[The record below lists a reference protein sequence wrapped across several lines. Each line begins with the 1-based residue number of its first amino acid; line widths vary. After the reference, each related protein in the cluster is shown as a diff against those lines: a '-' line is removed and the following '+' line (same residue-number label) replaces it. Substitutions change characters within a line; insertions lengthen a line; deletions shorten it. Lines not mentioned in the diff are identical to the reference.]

1 MFAIGEF
8 ARHGRVSVRMLRHYD
23 AIGLLRPAYVDP
35 TTGYRS
41 YTAGQFADLN
51 RIVAL
56 KDLGFGLEQVRTMI
70 ADEISPAE
78 LRALLT
84 IRRAELESTVAESY
98 ARLAQVESRLRG
110 ITGDLP
116 AADVVI
122 KELPAMRLV
131 GLTTTAA
138 SFTPEDISPVVRPL
152 CNELGYRLP
161 NADLRPVGRLT
172 CLYERSRS
180 QSSEDEDEVVVRATV
195 PATVDAGSNLK
206 VAGGNTER
214 APGNAERVG
223 GNAEAARGNV
233 DGPDGKSEGAG
244 GNAEGAGG
252 NLNGLEVIDLPA
264 VRVATLVY
272 RGPIDQVLPAW
283 QALARWIDD
292 NGYRSS
298 EPARELYLDCPE
310 DPADW
315 VTELQEPIESSSL
328 VE

>member
-35 TTGYRS
+35 TTGYRN
-41 YTAGQFADLN
+41 YTAGQFAELN

-78 LRALLT
+78 LLALLT
-84 IRRAELESTVAESY
+84 IRRAELESSVAESY

-122 KELPAMRLV
+122 KELPAIRLV

-138 SFTPEDISPVVRPL
+138 SFTPEDIVPVIRPL
-152 CNELGYRLP
+152 CNELGCRLP
-161 NADLRPVGRLT
+161 DADVRPVGRLT
-172 CLYERSRS
+172 CLYERSRP
-180 QSSEDEDEVVVRATV
+180 QSGEDEDEVVVRATV
-195 PATVDAGSNLK
+195 PATLDADSNLK
-206 VAGGNTER
+206 GADSNQEAAGRDTER
-214 APGNAERVG
+214 ARGSAALADGNAERV
-223 GNAEAARGNV
+223 
-233 DGPDGKSEGAG
+233 
-244 GNAEGAGG
+244 GG

-315 VTELQEPIESSSL
+315 VTELQEPIEPSSL
-328 VE
+328 GE

>member
-41 YTAGQFADLN
+41 YTAGQFAELN

-122 KELPAMRLV
+122 KELPAIRLV

-138 SFTPEDISPVVRPL
+138 SFTPEDIGPVIRPL
-152 CNELGYRLP
+152 CNELGCRLP
-161 NADLRPVGRLT
+161 DADVRPVGRLT
-172 CLYERSRS
+172 CLYERSRP
-180 QSSEDEDEVVVRATV
+180 QSGEDEDEVVVRATV
-195 PATVDAGSNLK
+195 PATVDADSNLK
-206 VAGGNTER
+206 GADSNQEAAGRNTER
-214 APGNAERVG
+214 ARGNAALADGNAERVG
-223 GNAEAARGNV
+223 GNAERV
-233 DGPDGKSEGAG
+233 
-244 GNAEGAGG
+244 GG

-315 VTELQEPIESSSL
+315 VTELQEPIEPSSL
-328 VE
+328 GE

>member
-1 MFAIGEF
+1 
-8 ARHGRVSVRMLRHYD
+8 
-23 AIGLLRPAYVDP
+23 
-35 TTGYRS
+35 
-41 YTAGQFADLN
+41 
-51 RIVAL
+51 
-56 KDLGFGLEQVRTMI
+56 MI

-116 AADVVI
+116 SADVVI
-122 KELPAMRLV
+122 KELPAIRLV

-152 CNELGYRLP
+152 CDELGCRLP
-161 NADLRPVGRLT
+161 DADVRPVGRLT
-172 CLYERSRS
+172 CLYERSRP
-180 QSSEDEDEVVVRATV
+180 QSGDDEDEVVVRATV
-195 PATVDAGSNLK
+195 PATVDTGSNLNGADSNQE
-206 VAGGNTER
+206 VAGDNTER
-214 APGNAERVG
+214 APGTSERAVSNAERSGGKAEGAGSNARGGGSNARGGGSNAQGGGSNAQGGGSNAQGGGYVERGG
-223 GNAEAARGNV
+223 GNAERR
-233 DGPDGKSEGAG
+233 
-244 GNAEGAGG
+244 GG

-292 NGYRSS
+292 NGYRSG

-310 DPADW
+310 DPAGW
-315 VTELQEPIESSSL
+315 VTELQEPIEPSSL
-328 VE
+328 GE

>member
-23 AIGLLRPAYVDP
+23 AIGLLRPAHVDP
-35 TTGYRS
+35 ATGYRS
-41 YTAGQFADLN
+41 YTAGQLADLN

-56 KDLGFGLEQVRTMI
+56 KDLGFALEQVRTMI
-70 ADEISPAE
+70 VDEISPAE

-110 ITGDLP
+110 IEGDLP

-122 KELPAMRLV
+122 KELPAIRLV

-138 SFTPEDISPVVRPL
+138 SFTPEDITPVVRPL
-152 CNELGYRLP
+152 CEELGCRLP
-161 NADLRPVGRLT
+161 DAAVRPAGRLT
-172 CLYERSRS
+172 CLYERSRHWS
-180 QSSEDEDEVVVRATV
+180 DQVSPATAPAEDEVVVRATV
-195 PATVDAGSNLK
+195 PAAVDADSNL
-206 VAGGNTER
+206 A
-214 APGNAERVG
+214 
-223 GNAEAARGNV
+223 
-233 DGPDGKSEGAG
+233 
-244 GNAEGAGG
+244 G

-264 VRVATLVY
+264 VRAATLVY

-292 NGYRSS
+292 NGYRSG
-298 EPARELYLDCPE
+298 EPARELYLDCPD

-315 VTELQEPIESSSL
+315 VTELQEPIKQ
-328 VE
+328 

>member
-138 SFTPEDISPVVRPL
+138 SFTPEDIGPVIRPL
-152 CNELGYRLP
+152 CNELGCRLP
-161 NADLRPVGRLT
+161 DADVRPVGRLT
-172 CLYERSRS
+172 CLYERSRP
-180 QSSEDEDEVVVRATV
+180 QSGEDEDEVVVRATV
-195 PATVDAGSNLK
+195 PATLDADSNLK
-206 VAGGNTER
+206 GADSNQ
-214 APGNAERVG
+214 
-223 GNAEAARGNV
+223 EAAGR
-233 DGPDGKSEGAG
+233 
-244 GNAEGAGG
+244 
-252 NLNGLEVIDLPA
+252 
-264 VRVATLVY
+264 R
-272 RGPIDQVLPAW
+272 R
-283 QALARWIDD
+283 R
-292 NGYRSS
+292 RS
-298 EPARELYLDCPE
+298 L
-310 DPADW
+310 
-315 VTELQEPIESSSL
+315 
-328 VE
+328 

>member
-23 AIGLLRPAYVDP
+23 AIGLLRPAHVDP
-35 TTGYRS
+35 ATGYRS
-41 YTAGQFADLN
+41 YTAGQLADLN

-56 KDLGFGLEQVRTMI
+56 KDLGFALEQVRTMI

-84 IRRAELESTVAESY
+84 IRRAELESTVAESS
-98 ARLAQVESRLRG
+98 ARLTQVESRLRG
-110 ITGDLP
+110 IEGDLP

-122 KELPAMRLV
+122 KELPAVRLV

-161 NADLRPVGRLT
+161 GAAVHPSGRLT
-172 CLYERSRS
+172 CLYERSRHWS
-180 QSSEDEDEVVVRATV
+180 GEVSPTTTPAEDEVVVRATV
-195 PATVDAGSNLK
+195 PAAVDADSNLK
-206 VAGGNTER
+206 
-214 APGNAERVG
+214 NAE
-223 GNAEAARGNV
+223 
-233 DGPDGKSEGAG
+233 
-244 GNAEGAGG
+244 G

-264 VRVATLVY
+264 VRAATLVY

-298 EPARELYLDCPE
+298 EPARELYLDCPD

-315 VTELQEPIESSSL
+315 VTELQEPIKQSGSMEQSGGG
-328 VE
+328 E